1 MKNTPQATE
10 NTVVKTNDL
19 KKGDLVMLR
28 NGWQARIA
36 DNRKGDTRLC
46 TVYGFETEMGSVYSH
61 DIVQLVNEVDGAWT
75 RITHTDKQAKVKEW
89 SDALFGSAGGV
100 GNRAG

>member
-1 MKNTPQATE
+1 MKNTPQTTE

-61 DIVQLVNEVDGAWT
+61 DIIQLVNEVTGVRT
-75 RITHTDKQAKVKEW
+75 SITHTEKQKAVKDW
-89 SDALFGSAGGV
+89 SDQLFGSLS
-100 GNRAG
+100 